1 MNYGSHLEFNQKRGD
16 PERIVVIPWAV
27 AHQVPLS
34 MGFPRQEYW
43 SGLPFPP
50 PGDLPNPGIESTS
63 LTLAGRFF
71 TIEQP
76 GKPRCEVRR
85 GESLRKRN
93 GKESGLRKH
102 AVNKDGWVEKELQD
116 G

>member
-1 MNYGSHLEFNQKRGD
+1 MWNLHE
-16 PERIVVIPWAV
+16 
-27 AHQVPLS
+27 
-34 MGFPRQEYW
+34 
-43 SGLPFPP
+43 
-50 PGDLPNPGIESTS
+50 PGTEPA
-63 LTLAGRFF
+63 LAGGFF
-71 TIEQP
+71 TTEPP